1 MMWSFF
7 LCVCSVDSFVQIT
20 FGYKQNHG
28 GRKKGFFS
36 CDFSRFHRPIWLVVM
51 TIKSILICFGH
62 DSVSVSA
69 ALYREV
75 GVIEFSPKLAGSDG
89 SFFS

>member
-1 MMWSFF
+1 MVFF
-7 LCVCSVDSFVQIT
+7 SVCVFGLYKSLSDTSKIT
-20 FGYKQNHG
+20 GEE
-28 GRKKGFFS
+28 KGFFS
-36 CDFSRFHRPIWLVVM
+36 CDFSRFHPPIWLVVM

>member
-7 LCVCSVDSFVQIT
+7 SVCV
-20 FGYKQNHG
+20 FGLYKSLSDIQAKSRG
-28 GRKKGFFS
+28 KKKGFFS

>member
-1 MMWSFF
+1 MFRRTVCTNHFRIQAKSRGKKKVSFH
-7 LCVCSVDSFVQIT
+7 VI
-20 FGYKQNHG
+20 
-28 GRKKGFFS
+28 
-36 CDFSRFHRPIWLVVM
+36 FSRFHRPIWLVVM

>member
-7 LCVCSVDSFVQIT
+7 LCVCSVCTNHFRI
-20 FGYKQNHG
+20 YKQNHG

>member
-1 MMWSFF
+1 M
-7 LCVCSVDSFVQIT
+7 CVRFVQIT
-20 FGYKQNHG
+20 FGYTSKITG

>member
-1 MMWSFF
+1 M
-7 LCVCSVDSFVQIT
+7 CVRLIRLYKSLSDTSKIT
-20 FGYKQNHG
+20 GEEE
-28 GRKKGFFS
+28 KGFFS
-36 CDFSRFHRPIWLVVM
+36 CDFSRFHRPTWLVVVM